1 MRSLVVGQLALSV
14 VLVIAATL
22 LSRTLI
28 NFMRIDPGFSAD
40 RLVTASFDPLT
51 SGYAADEMPSLGR
64 RLVDAARSAPGVT
77 SAAASRCGLVAGCSS
92 SSAFRLQTA
101 GEILIFNENWVTA
114 DYFLTVGIP
123 LVAGR
128 AFDDRDTDRSPRVV
142 IVNESIARRYFGG
155 QNPVGRRLGFP
166 QPDTEIVGI
175 VRDARTQTLREPPV
189 PMVYRPLDQ
198 KSTNT
203 FTPLTNLEVRVA
215 GDPGRTAA
223 SIREAI
229 RRAEPDLLLGDVS
242 PMSQLIVRDLSRERL
257 VAYVALGFGV
267 LALLLASLGLYGVL
281 AYAVVSRTQEFGV
294 RMALGAR
301 PIAVMGL
308 VIGQSLRM
316 TIIGLMLGL
325 LGALAGARYLSGML
339 FGVAPTDVT
348 TFGAVAGLFVIVAL
362 VAVYIPAYRATRVD
376 PLIALRCE

>member
-1 MRSLVVGQLALSV
+1 MRVLVVGQLALSV
-14 VLVIAATL
+14 VLVVAATL

-28 NFMRIDPGFSAD
+28 NFMRIDSGFSTD
-40 RLVTASFDPLT
+40 RLVTASFDPLI
-51 SGYAADEMPSLGR
+51 SGYAADQMPSLGR
-64 RLVDAARSAPGVT
+64 RLIAAAQSAPGVT

-92 SSAFRLQTA
+92 SSAFRLQAA
-101 GEILIFNENWVTA
+101 GEILIFNENWVTP
-114 DYFLTVGIP
+114 DYFVTVGIP

-128 AFDDRDTDRSPRVV
+128 AFDDRDTDGSPRVV
-142 IVNESIARRYFGG
+142 IINESIARRHFDG
-155 QNPVGRRLGFP
+155 QNPIGRRLGFP

-175 VRDARTQTLREPPV
+175 VRDARTQTLRDPPV

-198 KSTNT
+198 KSTNA

-215 GDPGRTAA
+215 GDPRRAAA

-242 PMSQLIVRDLSRERL
+242 PMSQRIVRDLSRERL
-257 VAYVALGFGV
+257 VAYVALGFGLV
-267 LALLLASLGLYGVL
+267 ALLLASLGLYGVL
-281 AYAVVSRTQEFGV
+281 AYAVVRRTQEFGV

-301 PIAVMGL
+301 RIEVMGL
-308 VIGQSLRM
+308 VLGQSLRM
-316 TIIGLMLGL
+316 TIIGLVLGV

-348 TFGAVAGLFVIVAL
+348 TFGGVAALFAIVAL